1 MLKATLTQHGDIQ
14 FMKQIDI
21 GKAFKT
27 LGKIVVTLLIIT
39 IIIYIEWL
47 TYPTKYDSP
56 RYLPPHLVFANGISY
71 LYDETYY
78 RGEDPAGDEI
88 IGRVDSL
95 VDITEFPTKN
105 GQTNVSECMGQP
117 YAVRGGK
124 LLIRRGKQLERP
136 VQNADGTWRTEYYYI
151 WYVCEPIDYNA
162 IQYISE
168 AELGEAAAADKSY
181 FEPFIELSPSKME
194 YVYLYVVDES
204 GNPVKNI
211 NCFNCGQWDEYLS
224 DGGGKRSGVSMPGGL
239 LPIPLYGYIGYIE
252 GNELELILANCD
264 AEGKAITQNIIV
276 ELDRLK
282 GGEICKAVWAEETP
296 DSSAENRSD
305 SITVTVKAPSGKDFS
320 RYIVYVT
327 GHNENQQEAFPAIG
341 AAYSGSFAVKNLS
354 EEKNY
359 QLGSISYYE
368 PRYTDENGT
377 VTLVTAPLDGFE
389 RIEIHL
395 ADSIISYA
403 GNDEY
408 VFTESLGQKEY
419 TVTP

>member
-1 MLKATLTQHGDIQ
+1 MRKIFIILMLCAVLAGCGFNPEQVSSG
-14 FMKQIDI
+14 
-21 GKAFKT
+21 AES
-27 LGKIVVTLLIIT
+27 LLP
-39 IIIYIEWL
+39 E
-47 TYPTKYDSP
+47 KS
-56 RYLPPHLVFANGISY
+56 V
-71 LYDETYY
+71 
-78 RGEDPAGDEI
+78 GE
-88 IGRVDSL
+88 
-95 VDITEFPTKN
+95 N
-105 GQTNVSECMGQP
+105 
-117 YAVRGGK
+117 
-124 LLIRRGKQLERP
+124 
-136 VQNADGTWRTEYYYI
+136 
-151 WYVCEPIDYNA
+151 
-162 IQYISE
+162 QYISE
-168 AELGEAAAADKSY
+168 EELGEAAAADKSY

-211 NCFNCGQWDEYLS
+211 NCFNRGQWDEYLS

-359 QLGSISYYE
+359 KLGSISYYE

-389 RIEIHL
+389 RTEIHL

>member
-1 MLKATLTQHGDIQ
+1 MLCAVLAGCGFNPEQASSG
-14 FMKQIDI
+14 
-21 GKAFKT
+21 AES
-27 LGKIVVTLLIIT
+27 LLP
-39 IIIYIEWL
+39 E
-47 TYPTKYDSP
+47 KS
-56 RYLPPHLVFANGISY
+56 G
-71 LYDETYY
+71 
-78 RGEDPAGDEI
+78 GE
-88 IGRVDSL
+88 
-95 VDITEFPTKN
+95 N
-105 GQTNVSECMGQP
+105 
-117 YAVRGGK
+117 
-124 LLIRRGKQLERP
+124 
-136 VQNADGTWRTEYYYI
+136 
-151 WYVCEPIDYNA
+151 
-162 IQYISE
+162 QYISE

-181 FEPFIELSPSKME
+181 FEPFIELSSSKME

-211 NCFNCGQWDEYLS
+211 NCFNRGQWDEYLS

-354 EEKNY
+354 EEKT
-359 QLGSISYYE
+359 ISSA
-368 PRYTDENGT
+368 RFRTMNRVIRT
-377 VTLVTAPLDGFE
+377 K
-389 RIEIHL
+389 
-395 ADSIISYA
+395 
-403 GNDEY
+403 
-408 VFTESLGQKEY
+408 TEQ
-419 TVTP
+419 